1 MTSKIV
7 ACGLLEDKA
16 WRLLLV
22 LPRIE
27 EKKKKKRIR
36 EICAALKS
44 RRDYRG
50 RSLEHSQ

>member
-27 EKKKKKRIR
+27 EKKKKKKGS
-36 EICAALKS
+36 EKS
-44 RRDYRG
+44 AP
-50 RSLEHSQ
+50 H